1 MSPIFN
7 TIFKALAIA
16 LGTAVFVLSFMNV
29 KMESNSL
36 FMMLGLAVAFLS
48 LSMMEQKDES
58 KNKEDEN

>member
-1 MSPIFN
+1 
-7 TIFKALAIA
+7 
-16 LGTAVFVLSFMNV
+16 MNV